1 MNNQNI
7 YKLYQIMEYLSLKFD
22 YQAIFIKDIKK
33 DEIWL
38 INENNPNYQIIR
50 LTTNDLETLNYD
62 QDRINKTIRNFSVRM
77 VKDIKFLDIH
87 IGEYEVL
94 DEKHDT
100 ISIDE
105 NYYAGISLDN
115 IFPGLKNII
124 HEIDN
129 QEKEIN
135 DIVLRINQHSSKLNQ
150 SRKKKR
156 FFGQSSKA
164 TTIIMIICIINFTLA
179 LLLSLKYD
187 MSSAQIILGADY
199 KTFTLGLKQL
209 YRLITVGFTHGSI
222 SHLFMNMLS
231 LSVLGPYI
239 ERKYDTKFYLLTLF
253 LSILV
258 GSLTSGILTNNI
270 LAVGISGGL
279 YGLSVIYF
287 IDIIKKRAFNPNSL
301 FMIIIINLMINFM
314 SSVSWQAHLGGAIC
328 GLVMYMIKE
337 SEYKKQSI
345 ALLILLICILG
356 YKYLTIKIITPIYIS
371 TDKEIIEIYND
382 FGLKSYASN
391 ISKRLIET
399 YINYK

>member
-1 MNNQNI
+1 
-7 YKLYQIMEYLSLKFD
+7 
-22 YQAIFIKDIKK
+22 
-33 DEIWL
+33 
-38 INENNPNYQIIR
+38 
-50 LTTNDLETLNYD
+50 
-62 QDRINKTIRNFSVRM
+62 
-77 VKDIKFLDIH
+77 
-87 IGEYEVL
+87 
-94 DEKHDT
+94 
-100 ISIDE
+100 
-105 NYYAGISLDN
+105 
-115 IFPGLKNII
+115 
-124 HEIDN
+124 
-129 QEKEIN
+129 
-135 DIVLRINQHSSKLNQ
+135 
-150 SRKKKR
+150 
-156 FFGQSSKA
+156 
-164 TTIIMIICIINFTLA
+164 MIICIINFTLA